1 MKKMS
6 KLMFVAA
13 ATLLVGGMTSCGEE
27 NIQWNEN
34 YRVAMITDYGDITDQ
49 SFNQAAYEGSQ
60 EFCENNNVKFKYFKP
75 AANSTP
81 ARVESTELAIDE
93 GYNVI
98 VMPGYAFAGT
108 VDQVAVKYPDVKFI
122 VLDVARGDLLEA
134 HYGSEYDYNPDNEK
148 WAGYTLPSNVYS
160 AIYQEELAGY
170 MAGYAVVKE
179 GYEKLGFLGGMSVP
193 AVMRYGYGYLQ
204 GCNAAAT
211 EDKKNIALT
220 YAYANT
226 FNPDPS
232 IKTRTDVWYADGVQ
246 IVFSCG
252 GGIYTNACESAKD
265 AKGKIVGV
273 DVDQSGII
281 SSGYGDGICVT
292 SAMKGLAVTVKNKLQ
307 YVINDGK
314 WTSAIETLGLVS
326 GTDPEANYVQ
336 LPTATWSMTKFTVDD
351 YKALVKKLYDKTIVV
366 SNDTSKAPEDFKT
379 DYMSVKFEKN
389 IL

>member
-13 ATLLVGGMTSCGEE
+13 ATLLVGGLTSCGEE

-34 YRVAMITDYGDITDQ
+34 YRVAMVTDYGDITDQ
-49 SFNQAAYEGSQ
+49 SFNQASYEGAK
-60 EFCENNNVKFKYFKP
+60 EFCDANNVKFTYKKP
-75 AANSTP
+75 QDDSTA
-81 ARVESTELAIDE
+81 ARVESTEQAIDE

-108 VDQVAVKYPDVKFI
+108 IDQVAEKYPNVKFI
-122 VLDVARGDLLEA
+122 ALDVAKGDLLAA
-134 HYGSEYDYNPDNEK
+134 HYSDYDYNPDNEK
-148 WAGYTLPSNVYS
+148 WADYKLPSNVYC
-160 AIYQEELAGY
+160 AVYQEELAGY

-204 GCNAAAT
+204 GCSAAAT
-211 EDKKNIALT
+211 EDKKNISVT

-232 IKTRTDVWYADGVQ
+232 IKARTDVWYADGVE

-252 GGIYTNACESAKD
+252 GGIYTNACESAKN
-265 AKGKIVGV
+265 AKGKVVGV

-281 SSGYGDGICVT
+281 SKGYGDGICVT

-307 YVINDGK
+307 YVVNEEK
-314 WTSAIETLGLVS
+314 WTSKIETLGLVS

-336 LPTATWSMTKFTVDD
+336 LPTASWSMTKFTVND

-379 DYMSVKFEKN
+379 DSMSVKFEKN